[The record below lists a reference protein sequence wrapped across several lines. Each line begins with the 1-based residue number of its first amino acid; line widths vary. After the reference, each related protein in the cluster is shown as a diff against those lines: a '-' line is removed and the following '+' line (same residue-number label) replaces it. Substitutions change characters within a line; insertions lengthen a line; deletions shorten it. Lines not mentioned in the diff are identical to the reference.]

1 MAVLKVRKATI
12 VAERGA
18 QDELLKALQAFGQFE
33 LTDLTD
39 AEPSLPLA
47 EPSVAVTDEGER
59 ARVTQA
65 LATLAR
71 YEKKKSGLVET
82 FIDVKYLLSLKEYRE
97 LTDPEHAT
105 TVARIEELDAALA
118 DLREERRRQEALLQT
133 LSPLRDLMLPLE
145 QIAPTRLCTILLG
158 SLPSTDETGLLSDLE
173 PIGEAYSEH
182 VGGSGRDSWLLVIH
196 LTGDLRVPQALAAH
210 GFVPANLP
218 GLTGLPL
225 HNIALAEERLKG
237 IDARIAADEDELRRL
252 AEESTIRL
260 KAVHDGFVAAEQRAD
275 VTDLTLNTPHLIVLA
290 GWVEAS
296 KADQLAKIVNDAC
309 AMAEITFADPE
320 DGDDPPVILAD
331 NAVVEPFQ
339 FVTRIYGAPSYTE
352 MDPTPWL
359 APFFALFF
367 GTALGDAGY
376 GLLMA
381 IFFYISLRK
390 WNKLTWRGKQMS
402 RLMIMIGLA
411 SIVMGVVT
419 GSFFGDLTSYLKAI
433 PALDAL
439 RIRLT
444 LIDPMT
450 NPLGMMVVTL
460 AMGVLQVYTGVIAKF
475 VAVTRGGSLKDAIL
489 DQGMWLMYLG
499 GFVLFAVASFGI
511 LPASLAPVFK
521 YIGFI
526 GVAGILLFAG
536 RANKNP
542 LARIGIGLYGL
553 YGTIG
558 YIADVLSYSRL
569 LALGLSGAV
578 IGFVINKLAF
588 MVGGVPI
595 LGPVIVIAI
604 LAGGHLFNIA
614 VSAFGAFIHCARL
627 QFVEFFSKFYTGG
640 GRYLKPFRWKG
651 TYTLIREFTE

>member
-1 MAVLKVRKATI
+1 
-12 VAERGA
+12 
-18 QDELLKALQAFGQFE
+18 
-33 LTDLTD
+33 
-39 AEPSLPLA
+39 
-47 EPSVAVTDEGER
+47 
-59 ARVTQA
+59 
-65 LATLAR
+65 
-71 YEKKKSGLVET
+71 
-82 FIDVKYLLSLKEYRE
+82 
-97 LTDPEHAT
+97 
-105 TVARIEELDAALA
+105 
-118 DLREERRRQEALLQT
+118 
-133 LSPLRDLMLPLE
+133 
-145 QIAPTRLCTILLG
+145 
-158 SLPSTDETGLLSDLE
+158 
-173 PIGEAYSEH
+173 
-182 VGGSGRDSWLLVIH
+182 
-196 LTGDLRVPQALAAH
+196 
-210 GFVPANLP
+210 
-218 GLTGLPL
+218 
-225 HNIALAEERLKG
+225 
-237 IDARIAADEDELRRL
+237 
-252 AEESTIRL
+252 
-260 KAVHDGFVAAEQRAD
+260 
-275 VTDLTLNTPHLIVLA
+275 
-290 GWVEAS
+290 
-296 KADQLAKIVNDAC
+296 
-309 AMAEITFADPE
+309 
-320 DGDDPPVILAD
+320 
-331 NAVVEPFQ
+331 
-339 FVTRIYGAPSYTE
+339 
-352 MDPTPWL
+352 
-359 APFFALFF
+359 
-367 GTALGDAGY
+367 
-376 GLLMA
+376 MA

-390 WNKLTWRGKQMS
+390 WTKLTWRGKQMS

-419 GSFFGDLTSYLKAI
+419 GSFFGDLTRYLPI

-439 RIRLT
+439 RTRLT

-578 IGFVINKLAF
+578 IGFVINQLAF

-595 LGPVIVIAI
+595 IGPVIIIAI

-640 GRYLKPFRWKG
+640 GRYLKPLRWKG